1 MSDFGQKTTPLG
13 RGQGGDEECPI
24 SDNGPPLSVEDRG
37 VMRNV
42 RFWTKEPLLVED
54 RGVMRNVRFW
64 TKDHPSW

>member
-13 RGQGGDEECPI
+13 RGHGGDEESPI
-24 SDNGPPLSVEDRG
+24 SDNGPPL
-37 VMRNV
+37 
-42 RFWTKEPLLVED
+42 LVDD